1 MKAIPP
7 ARMPPMTEI
16 LDQSDLTDRAARLV
30 EAAKRAG
37 ADAAD
42 TVCVRG
48 MSLSV
53 DMRLGKVEET
63 RRAEGDD
70 FTLRVFV
77 GRRSATVSANVLADP
92 AELATRAVAMARV
105 APEDRFA
112 GLADPDRLA
121 RDFADVDILD
131 AGIPSA
137 AELTDMA
144 LAVED
149 AARAVPGV
157 TNSGGASA
165 GWSLG
170 GMVLAPSAGFT
181 GSYRSSRFSLSAS
194 AIAGE
199 GTAMERDY
207 ESAVTSHRAD
217 LDDPASVGR
226 RAGERAVR
234 RLNPVKMPTGRATV
248 VYDPRVATGLVGSL
262 AGAIGGAA
270 IARKTSFL
278 RERLGTRVFAEG
290 VSIVDD
296 PFRPR
301 GLASRPFD
309 GEGVRPERL
318 AVIDDGILTTWFLDS
333 ATARELG
340 LATNGHALRGGGN
353 PSPGATNL
361 TLLPGTKS
369 PAELIAEVGEGLYVT
384 EMIGHGAN
392 LVTGDYSR
400 GATGFAIRNG
410 ELAEAVSEITVAG
423 NLAGMFRTLVPA
435 SDLVYRFS
443 VNAPTVVVPGMTVAG
458 R

>member
-1 MKAIPP
+1 
-7 ARMPPMTEI
+7 MTEI
-16 LDQSDLTDRAARLV
+16 LDQSDLADRAARLV
-30 EAAKRAG
+30 EAAGKAG

-42 TVCVRG
+42 AVCVRG

-53 DMRLGKVEET
+53 DVRLGKVEET

-70 FTLRVFV
+70 FTLRVFL
-77 GRRSATVSANVLADP
+77 GKRSATVSANVLADP

-121 RDFADVDILD
+121 RTRPDVDILD
-131 AGIPSA
+131 PAIPAA
-137 AELTDMA
+137 AELTEAA
-144 LAVED
+144 LATED

-170 GMVLAPSAGFT
+170 GIVLATSGGFA
-181 GSYRSSRFSLSAS
+181 GSYLSSRFSLSAS

-207 ESAVTSHRAD
+207 ESEVRTHRAD
-217 LDDPASVGR
+217 LASPAEIGR
-226 RAGERAVR
+226 KAGERAVR

-262 AGAIGGAA
+262 AGAVNGAA

-278 RERLGTRVFAEG
+278 RDRLGARIFATG
-290 VSIVDD
+290 IRIVDD

-309 GEGVRPERL
+309 GEGVAPERL
-318 AVIDDGILTTWFLDS
+318 AVIDDGVLTTWLLDS

-340 LATNGHALRGGGN
+340 LATNGHAARGGGN
-353 PSPGATNL
+353 PSPGSTNL
-361 TLLPGTKS
+361 TLLPGVRT
-369 PAELIAEVGEGLYVT
+369 AEELIAEVGEGLYVT

-400 GATGFAIRNG
+400 GATGFAIRAG
-410 ELAEAVSEITVAG
+410 KLAEPVSEITIAG
-423 NLAGMFRTLVPA
+423 NLADMFLRLTPA

-443 VNAPTVVVPGMTVAG
+443 INAPTVAVEGLTVAG